1 MNKIIPLSFLTIL
14 SLQAADVELSPISV
28 EATVLTDV
36 AQEAQTSADVAD
48 VLNKNIP
55 SVDMSRRSGI
65 ANDIFIRG
73 QKRDNITVEVDGT
86 KIYGA
91 CPNRMD
97 PPVSHIVANQI
108 EKIEVIEGPY
118 DVESFG
124 TLSGGVKIETK
135 QPSKEFK
142 SSVNVGF
149 GSFNYKK
156 FGASASGGNDTVRV
170 AATISTE
177 SSDQYK
183 DGNGD
188 TIATQINNYAIEN
201 GLAGT
206 TKDPSLQPQYEDM
219 EAYTKKSAMVKAFV
233 TTAKNQELRLS
244 VTANRSDNVLYGN
257 SKMDAIYD
265 DSNIYNAEYNIDKI
279 NDLLTNINLQAYHSD
294 VDHPMGT
301 DYRMSSFG
309 ALPIM
314 TNWLTTDMDGVKL
327 KGTLNLSDFKVVL
340 GLDASSRNWNG
351 HYEKNGNPNYLPGGV
366 GRKSIDNSTTDNTAV
381 FAKIDKAFGAMKVSV
396 GMRYDDTSI
405 TNDTYQSNDYTAF
418 SANILT
424 TYALDK
430 ENTIFLGAGQA
441 SRVPD
446 ARELYFYGSMGN
458 LVGTPDLQQ
467 VTNQEVDL
475 GYKVE
480 SENFTLKLKTFYSM
494 LTDYIYLNTTNT
506 TIISGMTVSQNAF
519 ENIDATIY
527 GAEVSGSYFVSDDI
541 TLDMEASYK
550 RGQKDKAMNN
560 QTDTDLADMAPLRGS
575 IALNY
580 EYKNNSMATLKVR
593 ASDRW
598 DDIDSDNGEQVLAGW
613 ATVDAKV
620 KHAVN
625 KKFDFTLGVNNLLNR
640 AYAQSNTYADLT
652 LITAGGTTDVMLMN
666 EPGRYIYTNLDF
678 KF

>member
-1 MNKIIPLSFLTIL
+1 MKRILPLSIMAVVALNASEIQLETIG
-14 SLQAADVELSPISV
+14 VESTLI
-28 EATVLTDV
+28 EDV
-36 AQEAQTSADVAD
+36 AQTAQTSADVAD
-48 VLNKNIP
+48 ALSKNVP
-55 SVDMSRRSGI
+55 SIDISRRSGI
-65 ANDIFIRG
+65 ANDVFIRG

-108 EKIEVIEGPY
+108 DVIEVIEGPY

-124 TLSGGVKIETK
+124 TLSGGVKIKTK

-142 SSVNVGF
+142 SSINVGV

-156 FGASASGGNDTVRV
+156 FGASASAGNDRVRV

-183 DGNGD
+183 DGNGA
-188 TIATQINNYAIEN
+188 TISEQIDNYVTAN
-201 GLAGT
+201 PDAAGT
-206 TKDPSLQPQYEDM
+206 ALQPEYKDM
-219 EAYTKKSAMVKAFV
+219 KAYTKKSAMVKAFI
-233 TTAKNQELRLS
+233 TTAENQELRLS

-257 SKMDAIYD
+257 SKMDALYD
-265 DSNIYNAEYNIDKI
+265 DSNIYSTEYNIDAI
-279 NDLLTNINLQAYHSD
+279 SDLVKNVNIQAYHSD

-301 DYRMSSFG
+301 DYRISSFG
-309 ALPIM
+309 DNPVM
-314 TNWLTTDMDGVKL
+314 TNWLTTDMDGLKL
-327 KGTLNLSDFKVVL
+327 KTTLDVDTFKTVL
-340 GLDASSRNWNG
+340 GLDTSRRTWDG
-351 HYEKNGNPNYLPGGV
+351 HYEMNSNPQYLPDDA
-366 GRKSIDNSTTDNTAV
+366 GRKSIDNAVTDNSAI
-381 FAKIDKAFGAMKVSV
+381 FAKVDKKFGKFNVSV

-424 TYALDK
+424 TYNFNKDNKL
-430 ENTIFLGAGQA
+430 FFGLGEA

-446 ARELYFYGSMGN
+446 ARELYFLGSRGN
-458 LVGTPDLQQ
+458 LVGTPDLDQT
-467 VTNQEVDL
+467 TNQEVDL
-475 GYKVE
+475 GYELESDDFKFKV
-480 SENFTLKLKTFYSM
+480 KAFYSM
-494 LTDYIYLNTTNT
+494 LSNYIYLNKTNT
-506 TIISGMTVSQNAF
+506 TIMMGKAVSYNAF

-527 GAEVSGSYFVSDDI
+527 GTELTASYYINDDM
-541 TLDMEASYK
+541 TLDMDASYK
-550 RGQKDKAMNN
+550 KGQKDQAMQN
-560 QTDTDLADMAPLRGS
+560 QTDTDLADIAPLRGS

-580 EYKNNSMATLKVR
+580 EYANNSIATLKAR

-598 DDIDSDNGEQVLAGW
+598 DVIDSDNGEQELAGW
-613 ATVDAKV
+613 ATLDAKV

-625 KKFDFTLGVNNLLNR
+625 KKFDLTVGVNNMFNQ
-640 AYAQSNTYADLT
+640 AYAQSNTYADLI
-652 LITAGGTTDVMLMN
+652 LITAGGSTDVMLMN

>member
-1 MNKIIPLSFLTIL
+1 MKRILPLSIMAVVALNASEIQLETIG
-14 SLQAADVELSPISV
+14 VESTLI
-28 EATVLTDV
+28 EDV
-36 AQEAQTSADVAD
+36 AQTAQTSADVAD
-48 VLNKNIP
+48 ALSKNVP
-55 SVDMSRRSGI
+55 SIDISRRSGI
-65 ANDIFIRG
+65 ANDVFIRG

-108 EKIEVIEGPY
+108 DVIEVIEGPY

-124 TLSGGVKIETK
+124 TLSGGVKIKTK

-142 SSVNVGF
+142 SSINVGV

-156 FGASASGGNDTVRV
+156 FGASASAGNDRVRV

-183 DGNGD
+183 DGNGA
-188 TIATQINNYAIEN
+188 TISEQIDNYVTAN
-201 GLAGT
+201 PDAAGT
-206 TKDPSLQPQYEDM
+206 ALQPEYKDM
-219 EAYTKKSAMVKAFV
+219 KAYTKKSAMVKAFI
-233 TTAKNQELRLS
+233 TTAENQELRLS

-257 SKMDAIYD
+257 SKMDALYD
-265 DSNIYNAEYNIDKI
+265 DSNIYSAEYNIDAI
-279 NDLLTNINLQAYHSD
+279 SDLVKNVNIQAYHSD

-301 DYRMSSFG
+301 DYRISSFG
-309 ALPIM
+309 DNPVM
-314 TNWLTTDMDGVKL
+314 TNWLTTDMDGLKL
-327 KGTLNLSDFKVVL
+327 KTTLDVDTFKTVL
-340 GLDASSRNWNG
+340 GLDTSRRTWDG
-351 HYEKNGNPNYLPGGV
+351 HYEMNSNPQYLPDDA
-366 GRKSIDNSTTDNTAV
+366 GRKSIDNAVTDNSAI
-381 FAKIDKAFGAMKVSV
+381 FAKVDKKFGKFNVSV

-424 TYALDK
+424 TYNFNKDNKL
-430 ENTIFLGAGQA
+430 FFGLGEA

-446 ARELYFYGSMGN
+446 ARELYFLGSRGN
-458 LVGTPDLQQ
+458 LVGTPDLDQT
-467 VTNQEVDL
+467 TNQEVDL
-475 GYKVE
+475 GYELESDDFKFKV
-480 SENFTLKLKTFYSM
+480 KAFYSM
-494 LTDYIYLNTTNT
+494 LSNYIYLNKTNT
-506 TIISGMTVSQNAF
+506 TIMMGKAVSYNAF

-527 GAEVSGSYFVSDDI
+527 GTELTASYYINDDM
-541 TLDMEASYK
+541 TLDMDASYK
-550 RGQKDKAMNN
+550 KGQKDQAMQN
-560 QTDTDLADMAPLRGS
+560 QTDTDLADIAPLRGS

-580 EYKNNSMATLKVR
+580 EYANNSIATLKAR

-598 DDIDSDNGEQVLAGW
+598 DVIDSDNGEQELAGW
-613 ATVDAKV
+613 ATLDAKV

-625 KKFDFTLGVNNLLNR
+625 KKFDLTVGVNNMFNQ
-640 AYAQSNTYADLT
+640 AYAQSNTYADLI
-652 LITAGGTTDVMLMN
+652 LITAGGSTDVMLMN

>member
-1 MNKIIPLSFLTIL
+1 MKRILPLSLMAVVALNASEVQLETIG
-14 SLQAADVELSPISV
+14 VES
-28 EATVLTDV
+28 TVIEDV
-36 AQEAQTSADVAD
+36 AQTAQTSADVAD
-48 VLNKNIP
+48 ALSKNVP
-55 SVDMSRRSGI
+55 SIDMSRRSGI

-86 KIYGA
+86 KVYGA

-108 EKIEVIEGPY
+108 DTIEVIEGPY

-124 TLSGGVKIETK
+124 TLSGGVKIKTK

-142 SSVNVGF
+142 SSVNVGA

-156 FGASASGGNDTVRV
+156 FGASASGGNDIVRV

-188 TIATQINNYAIEN
+188 TISDQIDNYVSAN
-201 GLAGT
+201 PDAAGT
-206 TKDPSLQPQYEDM
+206 ALQADYKDM
-219 EAYTKKSAMVKAFV
+219 KAYTKNSAMVKAFI
-233 TTAKNQELRLS
+233 TTAENQELRLS

-265 DSNIYNAEYNIDKI
+265 DSNIYNAEYNIDSISDIVK
-279 NDLLTNINLQAYHSD
+279 NVNLQAYHSD

-309 ALPIM
+309 DNPVM
-314 TNWLTTDMDGVKL
+314 TNWLTTDMDGLKL
-327 KGTLNLSDFKVVL
+327 KSTLDIDTFKTIL
-340 GLDASSRNWNG
+340 GVDVSRRTWDG
-351 HYEKNGNPNYLPGGV
+351 HYEMNSNPFYINGA
-366 GRKSIDNSTTDNTAV
+366 GRKSIDNAVTDNAAL
-381 FAKIDKAFGAMKVSV
+381 FAKVNKQFGKFKVNI

-405 TNDTYQSNDYTAF
+405 TNDTYQSNDYSAF

-424 TYALDK
+424 TYNFNKDNKL
-430 ENTIFLGAGQA
+430 FFGLGQA

-446 ARELYFYGSMGN
+446 ARELYFLGSMGN
-458 LVGTPDLQQ
+458 LVGTPDLDQT
-467 VTNQEVDL
+467 TNQEVDL
-475 GYKVE
+475 GYELQSDSFK
-480 SENFTLKLKTFYSM
+480 FKIKAFYSV
-494 LTDYIYLNTTNT
+494 LSDYIYLNKTNT
-506 TIISGMTVSQNAF
+506 TVMMGKTVSYNSF

-527 GAEVSGSYFVSDDI
+527 GAEFSASYYINDDI
-541 TLDMEASYK
+541 TLDMDASYK
-550 RGQKDKAMNN
+550 KGEKDQAMNA
-560 QTDTDLADMAPLRGS
+560 QTDTDLADIAPLRGS
-575 IALNY
+575 MAINY
-580 EYKNNSMATLKVR
+580 EYANNSIATLKAR

-598 DDIDSDNGEQVLAGW
+598 DVIDSDNGEQELAGW
-613 ATVDAKV
+613 VTLDAKV

-625 KKFDFTLGVNNLLNR
+625 KKFDLTVGINNMFDQT
-640 AYAQSNTYADLT
+640 YAQSNTYADLT
-652 LITAGGTTDVMLMN
+652 LITAGGSTDVMLMN

>member
-1 MNKIIPLSFLTIL
+1 MKRILPLSIMAVVALNASEIQLETIG
-14 SLQAADVELSPISV
+14 VESTLI
-28 EATVLTDV
+28 EDV
-36 AQEAQTSADVAD
+36 AQTAQTSADVAD
-48 VLNKNIP
+48 ALSKNVP
-55 SVDMSRRSGI
+55 SIDISRRSGI
-65 ANDIFIRG
+65 ANDVFIRG

-108 EKIEVIEGPY
+108 DVIEVIEGPY

-124 TLSGGVKIETK
+124 TLSGGVKIKTK

-142 SSVNVGF
+142 SSINVGV

-156 FGASASGGNDTVRV
+156 FGASASAGNDRVRV

-183 DGNGD
+183 DGNGA
-188 TIATQINNYAIEN
+188 TISEQIDNYVTAN
-201 GLAGT
+201 PYAAGT
-206 TKDPSLQPQYEDM
+206 ALQPEYKDM
-219 EAYTKKSAMVKAFV
+219 KAYTKKSAMVKAFI
-233 TTAKNQELRLS
+233 TTAENQELRLS

-257 SKMDAIYD
+257 SKMDALYD
-265 DSNIYNAEYNIDKI
+265 DSNIYSTEYNIDAI
-279 NDLLTNINLQAYHSD
+279 SDLVKNVNIQAYHSD

-301 DYRMSSFG
+301 DYRISSFG
-309 ALPIM
+309 DNPVM
-314 TNWLTTDMDGVKL
+314 TNWLTTDMDGLKL
-327 KGTLNLSDFKVVL
+327 KTTLDVDTFKTVL
-340 GLDASSRNWNG
+340 GLDTSRRTWDG
-351 HYEKNGNPNYLPGGV
+351 HYEMNSNPQYLPDDA
-366 GRKSIDNSTTDNTAV
+366 GRKSIDNAVTDNSAI
-381 FAKIDKAFGAMKVSV
+381 FAKVDKKFGKFNVSV

-424 TYALDK
+424 TYNFNKDNKL
-430 ENTIFLGAGQA
+430 FFGLGEA

-446 ARELYFYGSMGN
+446 ARELYFLGSRGN
-458 LVGTPDLQQ
+458 LVGTPDLDQT
-467 VTNQEVDL
+467 TNQEVDL
-475 GYKVE
+475 GYELESDDFKFKV
-480 SENFTLKLKTFYSM
+480 KAFYSM
-494 LTDYIYLNTTNT
+494 LSNYIYLNKTNT
-506 TIISGMTVSQNAF
+506 TIMMGKAVSYNAF

-527 GAEVSGSYFVSDDI
+527 GTELTASYYINDDM
-541 TLDMEASYK
+541 TLDMDASYK
-550 RGQKDKAMNN
+550 KGQKDQAMQN
-560 QTDTDLADMAPLRGS
+560 QTDTDLADIAPLRGS

-580 EYKNNSMATLKVR
+580 EYANNSIATLKAR

-598 DDIDSDNGEQVLAGW
+598 DVIDSDNGEQELAGW
-613 ATVDAKV
+613 ATLDAKV

-625 KKFDFTLGVNNLLNR
+625 KKFDLTVGVNNMFNQ
-640 AYAQSNTYADLT
+640 AYAQSNTYADLI
-652 LITAGGTTDVMLMN
+652 LITAGGSTDVMLMN